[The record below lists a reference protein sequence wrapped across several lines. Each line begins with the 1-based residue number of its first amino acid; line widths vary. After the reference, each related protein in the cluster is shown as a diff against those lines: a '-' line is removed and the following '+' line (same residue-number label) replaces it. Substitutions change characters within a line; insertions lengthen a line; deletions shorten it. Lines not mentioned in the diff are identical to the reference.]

1 MGHVLS
7 LLLETDAGRPGESRG
22 TNLFDIGITGEVYK
36 KNEDLQLWRVESRVW
51 CHSLESSANQSLGV
65 EDSISGVHGS
75 LIFSGITDQT
85 FLSGEG
91 DVGWCRAVSL
101 YRKAKSRSCCKK
113 GREGLTVIGDDF
125 YSIVL
130 PNANASFGRIMRGR
144 GWRLENIRVSGTE
157 VDTDS
162 AIENI
167 FHGDRRRVFFG
178 EGRRDGGRKREG
190 GRN

>member
-7 LLLETDAGRPGESRG
+7 FIVRDQRGESWA
-22 TNLFDIGITGEVYK
+22 TNLFDIGITGEVK
-36 KNEDLQLWRVESRVW
+36 KNEDLQLWGVESRVW

-101 YRKAKSRSCCKK
+101 YRKAKSRSCYKK
-113 GREGLTVIGDDF
+113 REREGLTVIGDDF

-144 GWRLENIRVSGTE
+144 G
-157 VDTDS
+157 
-162 AIENI
+162 
-167 FHGDRRRVFFG
+167 
-178 EGRRDGGRKREG
+178 
-190 GRN
+190 